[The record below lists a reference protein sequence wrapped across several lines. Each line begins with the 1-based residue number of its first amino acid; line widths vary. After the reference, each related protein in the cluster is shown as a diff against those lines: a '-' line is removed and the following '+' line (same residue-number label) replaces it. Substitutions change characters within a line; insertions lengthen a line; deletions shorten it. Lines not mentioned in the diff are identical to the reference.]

1 MTYETYGSYDPYMYS
16 LPASE
21 ARQRW
26 SDLLNHA
33 HREPVGITIRG
44 REQVVVLDADLA
56 HRALAAL
63 DDAIDRAAVDAVRA
77 ELEDDPETLPLA
89 DVARELGIE
98 LD

>member
-1 MTYETYGSYDPYMYS
+1 MTYGPYESYESYVYS

-26 SDLLNHA
+26 SDLLDHA

-44 REQVVVLDADLA
+44 RERVVVLDADLA

-63 DDAIDRAAVDAVRA
+63 EDATDRAAVDTVRA
-77 ELEDDPETLPLA
+77 DLEDDPATLPLA
-89 DVARELGIE
+89 DVARELGIT
-98 LD
+98 LA

>member
-1 MTYETYGSYDPYMYS
+1 MFS

-26 SDLLNHA
+26 SDLLDHA

-44 REQVVVLDADLA
+44 REQVVVLDAELA

-63 DDAIDRAAVDAVRA
+63 EDATDRAAVDAVRA
-77 ELEDDPETLPLA
+77 DLDDDAETLPLA
-89 DVARELGIE
+89 EVARELGIT

>member
-1 MTYETYGSYDPYMYS
+1 MFS

-26 SDLLNHA
+26 SDLLDHA
-33 HREPVGITIRG
+33 HREPVSITIRG
-44 REQVVVLDADLA
+44 REQVVVLDAELA

-63 DDAIDRAAVDAVRA
+63 EDATDRAAVDAVRA
-77 ELEDDPETLPLA
+77 DLEDDAETLPLA
-89 DVARELGIE
+89 EVARELGIT

>member
-1 MTYETYGSYDPYMYS
+1 MYS

-26 SDLLNHA
+26 SDLLEHA
-33 HREPVGITIRG
+33 HREPVGITVRG
-44 REQVVVLDADLA
+44 REQVVVLDAELP

-63 DDAIDRAAVDAVRA
+63 EDATDRAAVDAARA
-77 ELEDDPETLPLA
+77 ELAEDPETLPLA
-89 DVARELGIE
+89 DVARELGIT

>member
-1 MTYETYGSYDPYMYS
+1 MYS

-26 SDLLNHA
+26 SDLLEHA
-33 HREPVGITIRG
+33 HREPVGITVRG
-44 REQVVVLDADLA
+44 REQVVVLDAELA

-63 DDAIDRAAVDAVRA
+63 EDATDRAAVDAARA
-77 ELEDDPETLPLA
+77 ELAEDPETLPLA
-89 DVARELGIE
+89 DVARELGIT